1 MRALPHPPSVRVVD
15 RYLGVCAQTALRV
28 CPPCYLGGQGQ
39 GLVALG
45 VLAVSHVMCGFLKV
59 TLDISKTRNVSLLCT
74 AVTRRSERAKQAVPR
89 LHLRLRQASMRIGF
103 RTQQ

>member
-1 MRALPHPPSVRVVD
+1 MN
-15 RYLGVCAQTALRV
+15 
-28 CPPCYLGGQGQ
+28 LGGQGQ

>member
-1 MRALPHPPSVRVVD
+1 MP
-15 RYLGVCAQTALRV
+15 Y
-28 CPPCYLGGQGQ
+28 CYLGGQGQ